1 MVTRG
6 NFSEEELTFRRYGP
20 RGQSYPLAQERSEH
34 PYGSRTYNDGR
45 GNDRG
50 PENTEPGPHQMR
62 RRIQVACQRCRKRK
76 IRCSGE
82 DNGRPCYHCKQS
94 SSEPC
99 EFLRVTAMRLEQAKD
114 LPADCFDDSLR
125 PMYRIPANAP
135 YNNNYYQTLQTL
147 NLGPD
152 SMNYRPTSYSNYGF
166 QGPKFLNPS
175 FDSFSEEPAEFN
187 LSSSTPYQVA
197 VQDSVSVSNY
207 PVQSNGRTRVNPPAP
222 MYMESEAA
230 ANYNSAYQGYNA
242 RSMVDSDS
250 KNFCAANNT
259 CIPPYGTTS
268 VATTSAQATLNIT
281 TSTERQLPYP
291 NRQYGSTNDGIFSSP
306 NSLQPYGFL
315 SSNINSSAKINS
327 SVQMPLTNPYLSV
340 STSSSHE
347 ITTAAGTAAYQTG
360 QQSSLSQQDSEM
372 YDASTMNGNLYY
384 TQANDSTTDISHYGT
399 SSGSDH
405 SKSRQNSQPSAPD
418 NTWPT
423 NNRKSSG
430 SGSSLLANGQT
441 YVPHTSSHYPTPNL
455 PTQMQNPGLLQ
466 LPPQMPQ
473 LQHDGLPAPSRE
485 YVSSLSSR

>member
-6 NFSEEELTFRRYGP
+6 YFAEEEPTFRRCGP

-34 PYGSRTYNDGR
+34 AYPSRTYSDGR
-45 GNDRG
+45 SNDRG
-50 PENTEPGPHQMR
+50 PENTEPGHHQMR

-125 PMYRIPANAP
+125 PMYRMPSNAP

-152 SMNYRPTSYSNYGF
+152 GINYRPSYSNYGF
-166 QGPKFLNPS
+166 QGPKFLNS
-175 FDSFSEEPAEFN
+175 SYDNFTEEPAEFN
-187 LSSSTPYQVA
+187 LSSSTSYQVA
-197 VQDSVSVSNY
+197 AQDSVSVSNY

-222 MYMESEAA
+222 MYMDSEAA
-230 ANYNSAYQGYNA
+230 ANYSSAYQSYNA
-242 RSMVDSDS
+242 RSMVDSES
-250 KNFCAANNT
+250 KNFCV
-259 CIPPYGTTS
+259 PSYGTAS
-268 VATTSAQATLNIT
+268 AATTSSQAALNAT
-281 TSTERQLPYP
+281 TTTERQLPYP
-291 NRQYGSTNDGIFSSP
+291 NRQYGSTSDVAFSS
-306 NSLQPYGFL
+306 QPYGFM
-315 SSNINSSAKINS
+315 SSNMSSSAKINS
-327 SVQMPLTNPYLSV
+327 SIQMPLTNPYMSV
-340 STSSSHE
+340 STSSPHE
-347 ITTAAGTAAYQTG
+347 ITTAAATAAYQSG
-360 QQSSLSQQDSEM
+360 QQSSLSQQESEL

-384 TQANDSTTDISHYGT
+384 TQTNDSTTDMSHYGT
-399 SSGSDH
+399 SSASEP
-405 SKSRQNSQPSAPD
+405 SKSRQNSQTD
-418 NTWPT
+418 TTHNVWPA

-455 PTQMQNPGLLQ
+455 PTQMQNHGLLQ
-466 LPPQMPQ
+466 LPPQMPPV
-473 LQHDGLPAPSRE
+473 LHDGLPAPSRE

>member
-6 NFSEEELTFRRYGP
+6 YFAEEEPTFRRCGP
-20 RGQSYPLAQERSEH
+20 RGQSYPLAQERSDH
-34 PYGSRTYNDGR
+34 SYPPRTYSDGR
-45 GNDRG
+45 SNDRG
-50 PENTEPGPHQMR
+50 PENTEPGHHQMR

-125 PMYRIPANAP
+125 PMYRMPSNAS

-152 SMNYRPTSYSNYGF
+152 SINLLRPSYSNYGF
-166 QGPKFLNPS
+166 QGPKYLNS
-175 FDSFSEEPAEFN
+175 SYDNFTEEPAEFN

-197 VQDSVSVSNY
+197 AQDSVSVSNY

-222 MYMESEAA
+222 MYMDSEAT
-230 ANYNSAYQGYNA
+230 ANYNSAYQSYNA
-242 RSMVDSDS
+242 RSMVDSES
-250 KNFCAANNT
+250 KNFCVPNNT
-259 CIPPYGTTS
+259 CIPSYGTASAATTS
-268 VATTSAQATLNIT
+268 SQAALNVATT
-281 TSTERQLPYP
+281 TERQLPYP
-291 NRQYGSTNDGIFSSP
+291 NRQYGSTNDGAFSSQ
-306 NSLQPYGFL
+306 NSLQPYGFM
-315 SSNINSSAKINS
+315 SSNVNSSAKINS
-327 SVQMPLTNPYLSV
+327 SIQMPLTNPYMSV
-340 STSSSHE
+340 STSSPHE
-347 ITTAAGTAAYQTG
+347 ITTAAATAAYQSG
-360 QQSSLSQQDSEM
+360 QQSSLSQQDSEI
-372 YDASTMNGNLYY
+372 YDASTINGNLYY
-384 TQANDSTTDISHYGT
+384 TQTNESTTDISHYGT
-399 SSGSDH
+399 SSGSEP
-405 SKSRQNSQPSAPD
+405 SKSRQNSQTNTTD
-418 NTWPT
+418 NTWPA

-455 PTQMQNPGLLQ
+455 PTQMQNHGLLQ
-466 LPPQMPQ
+466 LPSQMPPVS
-473 LQHDGLPAPSRE
+473 HDGLPAPSRE

>member
-6 NFSEEELTFRRYGP
+6 YFAEEEPTFRRCGP
-20 RGQSYPLAQERSEH
+20 RGQSYPLAQERSDH
-34 PYGSRTYNDGR
+34 SYPPRTYSDGR
-45 GNDRG
+45 SNDRG
-50 PENTEPGPHQMR
+50 PENTEPGHHQMR

-125 PMYRIPANAP
+125 PMYRMPSNAS

-152 SMNYRPTSYSNYGF
+152 SINLLRPSYSNYGF
-166 QGPKFLNPS
+166 QGPKFLNS
-175 FDSFSEEPAEFN
+175 SYDNFTEEPAEFN

-197 VQDSVSVSNY
+197 AQDSVSVSNY

-222 MYMESEAA
+222 MYMDSEAT
-230 ANYNSAYQGYNA
+230 ANYNSAYQSYNA
-242 RSMVDSDS
+242 RSMVDSES
-250 KNFCAANNT
+250 KNFVSQTTHASHLMELQVQPPHLRKLPSMLPPPPRGNFHTRTDNT
-259 CIPPYGTTS
+259 GPQMT
-268 VATTSAQATLNIT
+268 
-281 TSTERQLPYP
+281 
-291 NRQYGSTNDGIFSSP
+291 
-306 NSLQPYGFL
+306 NSLQPYGFHELKREQLCKNQL
-315 SSNINSSAKINS
+315 SI
-327 SVQMPLTNPYLSV
+327 QMPLTNPYMSV
-340 STSSSHE
+340 STSNPHE
-347 ITTAAGTAAYQTG
+347 ITTAAATAAYQSG
-360 QQSSLSQQDSEM
+360 QQSSLSQQDSEI
-372 YDASTMNGNLYY
+372 YDASTINGNLYY
-384 TQANDSTTDISHYGT
+384 TQTNESTTDISHYGT
-399 SSGSDH
+399 SSGSEP
-405 SKSRQNSQPSAPD
+405 SKSRQNSQTNTTD

-441 YVPHTSSHYPTPNL
+441 YVPHTCSHYPTPNL
-455 PTQMQNPGLLQ
+455 PTQMQNHGLLQ
-466 LPPQMPQ
+466 LPSQMPPVS
-473 LQHDGLPAPSRE
+473 HDGLPAPSRE